1 MKERA
6 QQASNQSS
14 KTEAFTGEDVFQKQA
29 DLWWQPDG
37 PFWPL
42 HKMNKLRQQYIIDHI
57 INTNGTANNLKPLQ
71 GLRVLDIGCG
81 GGLLSETLHKNGA
94 MVVGIDAVEKN
105 INIAQQHAQQM
116 GYGID
121 YRHTT
126 AAKMAAQRD
135 KYDVVI
141 AMEVIEH
148 VDDQKQFVAD
158 LAKLTNRGGL
168 VFTSTINRTAMSLVC
183 AKFAAEYILK
193 LLPKGTHSWR
203 QFVKPEEQQR
213 YFENNGCKVLN
224 VQGIHLNIFKKQ
236 FSFAKSLA
244 MNYIIT
250 ARKGL

>member
-1 MKERA
+1 MKEQAA
-6 QQASNQSS
+6 QPTSPAQSS
-14 KTEAFTGEDVFQKQA
+14 FTGEHVFQKQA
-29 DLWWQPDG
+29 EQWWNPAG

-42 HKMNKLRQQYIIDHI
+42 HKMNKLRLQYIIDHI
-57 INTNGTANNLKPLQ
+57 INTTGTTGKDAKPLT

-81 GGLLSETLHKNGA
+81 GGLLTELLHQNGA

-105 INIAQQHAQQM
+105 IRIAQTHAQQM

-126 AAKMAAQRD
+126 AAKMAEQRD

-158 LAKLTNRGGL
+158 LSKLTNKGGL
-168 VFTSTINRTAMSLVC
+168 VFTSTINRTLMSLVC
-183 AKFAAEYILK
+183 AKFGAEYILK
-193 LLPKGTHSWR
+193 LLPKGTHDWR
-203 QFVKPEEQQR
+203 LFVKPAEQKR
-213 YFENNGCKVLN
+213 YFENNGCKVLD
-224 VQGIHLNIFKKQ
+224 VQGVHLNIFKKQ
-236 FSFAKSLA
+236 FSFTNRQS
-244 MNYIIT
+244 MNYMIT